1 MVPVSFSMPIV
12 AELPFSSERQLMAT
26 FHRAPDG
33 RTVAYVKGGPRRI
46 VEGSG
51 SALTG
56 AGVVPLDDAARALG
70 VVLDEI
76 APGRSRMS
84 MTVRDDM
91 VNSHG
96 ICHGGMIFALADCA
110 FAYSCNSYNRT
121 TVAAGAS
128 IDYVSPAH
136 LGDRLT
142 AIAEERATS
151 GRTGIYDVR
160 VVDQDGKSIAC
171 FRGRSYRLEGEIVPG
186 LEESADAE
194 ASALPKPAE
203 QRIKR

>member
-1 MVPVSFSMPIV
+1 MKEARSPQQT
-12 AELPFSSERQLMAT
+12 AEAC
-26 FHRAPDG
+26 
-33 RTVAYVKGGPRRI
+33 
-46 VEGSG
+46 
-51 SALTG
+51 G
-56 AGVVPLDDAARALG
+56 ARMYELDDAAHALG

-84 MTVRDDM
+84 MTVREDM
-91 VNSHG
+91 VNSHR
-96 ICHGGMIFALADCA
+96 ICHGGMLFSLADCA

-121 TVAAGAS
+121 TVAAGAT

-160 VVDQDGKSIAC
+160 VENQDGKLIAC
-171 FRGRSYRLEGEIVPG
+171 FRGRSYRVAGEIVPG
-186 LEESADAE
+186 LEGSADSE
-194 ASALPKPAE
+194 ASAVPQRTE
-203 QRIKR
+203 QRTKR

>member
-1 MVPVSFSMPIV
+1 MKGARSAQQT
-12 AELPFSSERQLMAT
+12 AEAC
-26 FHRAPDG
+26 
-33 RTVAYVKGGPRRI
+33 
-46 VEGSG
+46 
-51 SALTG
+51 G
-56 AGVVPLDDAARALG
+56 ARMYELDDAARALG

-76 APGRSRMS
+76 SPGRSRMS
-84 MTVRDDM
+84 MTVREDM

-96 ICHGGMIFALADCA
+96 ICHGGMIFSLADCA

-121 TVAAGAS
+121 TVAAGAT

-160 VVDQDGKSIAC
+160 VADQDGKSIAC
-171 FRGRSYRLEGEIVPG
+171 FRGRSYRGEGEIVPG
-186 LEESADAE
+186 LEESADSE
-194 ASALPKPAE
+194 ARAAPKRTE
-203 QRIKR
+203 QRMKG